1 MKKFRIILLSILVLL
16 SVIFACFYNYYWKQD
31 CQDFINECYS
41 RAIGKAWGMA
51 LLHNDVRK
59 SCPNNCIRY
68 QEWNW
73 YFKDKDKKK
82 AYWSKKV
89 KKCKERVEKC
99 LNKFEPNSS
108 EAKVECPKCDEYW
121 NEIYLLKLN

>member
-16 SVIFACFYNYYWKQD
+16 SVTFAWFYIYYWKQD
-31 CQDFINECYS
+31 CKEFIEECYS
-41 RAIGKAWGMA
+41 RTVGEAWWRMVSFE
-51 LLHNDVRK
+51 DVMR

-73 YFKDKDKKK
+73 YFKDEDKKK

-89 KKCKERVEKC
+89 KMCEEVVENCLKEYE
-99 LNKFEPNSS
+99 S
-108 EAKVECPKCDEYW
+108 DEYLGKIKCPHCDDYW
-121 NEIYLLKLN
+121 NILYNRF